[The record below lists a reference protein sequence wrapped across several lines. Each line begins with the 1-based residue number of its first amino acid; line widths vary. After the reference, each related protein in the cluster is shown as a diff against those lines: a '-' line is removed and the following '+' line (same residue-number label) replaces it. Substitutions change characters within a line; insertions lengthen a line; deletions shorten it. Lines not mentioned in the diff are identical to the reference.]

1 MGGLAFASGSEP
13 LYTPRMPPE
22 IYQVVRDHCHA
33 VLRQLFICVA
43 TPIEGPGKEDY
54 GDIDIFLAWERK
66 KIFPSKRV
74 VDSLKGLPEEPLQAA
89 ARLLKAEKTRTEQS
103 HSLTL
108 AIPWPEG
115 PQDSAKQKDPA
126 STQVNRRNDQVEED
140 TKRRFIQVDLHY
152 CQNIDQ
158 LQWMLFKYAHGD
170 LWNILGTTI
179 RPFGLTIDGVGLYLR
194 IPEIEKEDR
203 KKAKVLLTEAPASI
217 LDFLGLKFDGRQW
230 EERFAHFNDVFEYAA
245 TSRFFWA
252 RWNQPPD
259 EDGIVCEEQTGV
271 ETDKKKLKSND
282 RRRMNQ
288 RPLFRKWVEEF
299 LPKCREEGRFG
310 NAQLTRDEVRDQ
322 AFARFGVK
330 REYER
335 RLAEWRMQRQKETL
349 WRDVIKASLP
359 EELDPMW
366 RGCAASALKKII
378 MQDDDSFGIR
388 PQRNLRDESG
398 LYIEEYVR
406 EFAQDSWKQVGD
418 VAWRKNHER
427 YLEHLKNKG
436 TKRTVSGGDKVNDDI
451 SNANTAH
458 ATRVRDEKEVK
469 DV

>member
-1 MGGLAFASGSEP
+1 MGGLAFASGPEP

-22 IYQVVRDHCHA
+22 IYQLVRDHCHT

-54 GDIDIFLAWERK
+54 GDIDIFLAWEQK
-66 KIFPSKRV
+66 KIVPSKLV
-74 VDSLKGLPEEPLQAA
+74 NDSLKGLPEEPLEAA
-89 ARLLKAEKTRTEQS
+89 ARLLKAEKTRKEQP

-108 AIPWPEG
+108 AVPWPEV
-115 PQDSAKQKDPA
+115 PQDSATQKDPA
-126 STQVNRRNDQVEED
+126 GTQVNGRNDQVKED
-140 TKRRFIQVDLHY
+140 IKRRFIQVDLHY
-152 CQNIDQ
+152 YQNIDQ
-158 LQWMLFKYAHGD
+158 LQWMLFKHAHGD
-170 LWNILGTTI
+170 LWNILGSTI

-203 KKAKVLLTEAPASI
+203 KKAKVLLTEDPAAV
-217 LDFLGLKFDGRQW
+217 LDFLGLKSDGQQW
-230 EERFAHFNDVFEYAA
+230 EERFALFTDIFEYAA
-245 TSRFFWA
+245 TSRFF
-252 RWNQPPD
+252 RVGPNESPG
-259 EDGIVCEEQTGV
+259 EDGIDCEEQTGA

-288 RPLFRKWVEEF
+288 RPLFRMWVEEF
-299 LPKCREEGRFG
+299 LPKCRAERRFG
-310 NAQLTRDEVRDQ
+310 NTQLTRDDVRDQ
-322 AFARFGVK
+322 AFARFGVR
-330 REYER
+330 REYEA
-335 RLAEWRMQRQKETL
+335 RLVEWRMQRQKETL
-349 WRDVIKASLP
+349 WRSVIKASLP
-359 EELDPMW
+359 DDLDPMW

-388 PQRNLRDESG
+388 PKRNLRDESG

-427 YLEHLKNKG
+427 YLEHLNNKG
-436 TKRTVSGGDKVNDDI
+436 TKRTVSGGEKVNDDA
-451 SNANTAH
+451 SNGNTPH
-458 ATRVRDEKEVK
+458 GTRDRDEKGVK

>member
-1 MGGLAFASGSEP
+1 MGGLAFASGPEP

-22 IYQVVRDHCHA
+22 IYQLVRDHCHA

-54 GDIDIFLAWERK
+54 GDIDIFVAWERK
-66 KIFPSKRV
+66 KIFPSTLV
-74 VDSLKGLPEEPLQAA
+74 DDSLKGLPEEPLQAA
-89 ARLLKAEKTRTEQS
+89 ARLLKAEKTRKEQP

-115 PQDSAKQKDPA
+115 PQDSVKQKDPA
-126 STQVNRRNDQVEED
+126 GTQVNGRNDQIKED
-140 TKRRFIQVDLHY
+140 TKRRFIQVDLHC
-152 CQNIDQ
+152 CQSIDQ
-158 LQWMLFKYAHGD
+158 LQWMLFKHAHGD
-170 LWNILGTTI
+170 LWNILGSVI
-179 RPFGLTIDGVGLYLR
+179 RPFGLTMDGVGLYLR

-203 KKAKVLLTEAPASI
+203 KKAKVLLTEDPAAI
-217 LDFLGLKFDGRQW
+217 LHFLGLRFDGRQW
-230 EERFAHFNDVFEYAA
+230 EERFAHFTDVFEYAA

-252 RWNQPPD
+252 RPNQPP
-259 EDGIVCEEQTGV
+259 EGDGIVCEEQTGV
-271 ETDKKKLKSND
+271 ETDKKRLKSND

-310 NAQLTRDEVRDQ
+310 NTQLTRDDVRDQ
-322 AFARFGVK
+322 AFARFGVR
-330 REYER
+330 REYEV
-335 RLAEWRMQRQKETL
+335 RLVEWRMQRQKETL

-359 EELDPMW
+359 DDLDPIW

-406 EFAQDSWKQVGD
+406 EFVQDSWKRVGD
-418 VAWRKNHER
+418 VAWRKYHER
-427 YLEHLKNKG
+427 YLEHLNNKG
-436 TKRTVSGGDKVNDDI
+436 TKRTASGGEKVNDDVP
-451 SNANTAH
+451 NVNTPQG
-458 ATRVRDEKEVK
+458 TRVRDEKGAK